1 VSRKVRR
8 GFCSTYL
15 QGRIRRLTFYC
26 PTAAAHRT
34 LKRGVKEVVKALRK
48 STSSSTTS
56 SSPIGVVILAADIS
70 PMDVISHIPVLCE
83 DHNIPYVYVTS
94 RAELGMA
101 GQTKR
106 PTSVVMVVGAAGKKK
121 GKDGKEV
128 DGDGDTA
135 EWDEVFK
142 GLVKTV
148 EREGRHV
155 KV

>member
-1 VSRKVRR
+1 
-8 GFCSTYL
+8 
-15 QGRIRRLTFYC
+15 
-26 PTAAAHRT
+26 
-34 LKRGVKEVVKALRK
+34 
-48 STSSSTTS
+48 
-56 SSPIGVVILAADIS
+56 
-70 PMDVISHIPVLCE
+70 MDVISHIPVLCE
-83 DHNIPYVYVTS
+83 DHNIPYIYVTS

-106 PTSVVMVVGAAGKKK
+106 PTSVVMVVGAVGKKK
-121 GKDGKEV
+121 GKDGKETE
-128 DGDGDTA
+128 GEPGESG